1 MRIPKEVKQKVEE
14 KRDEIRTESIK
25 LRDDAKSGHVCVN
38 CGKSLENGKKVY
50 CSEDCYSEFYYAHD
64 FSVNSEI
71 LKEYKEE
78 CLTEYREENPVEERE
93 PWTTQKA
100 NKDYK
105 CIICGLT
112 INKGEKY
119 SKFTVLPGN
128 DSFDDFPYS
137 VSRFH
142 LNCSDFPSYL
152 MDEGLLS
159 DEGYEDE
166 EIEFIIYAV
175 AFELNNSIKDVRK
188 MVMNGQLKEKGY
200 LFKLLMKYPEE
211 HEFKTVS
218 PSYYDN
224 AFVYRVEVYKSW
236 INSPNPYI
244 EIYALKDRLEDPM
257 NYFKEKLDEWNE
269 QHTDYEQKVISVRG
283 MSSEL

>member
-1 MRIPKEVKQKVEE
+1 MRLPNELKLKVEE
-14 KRDEIRTESIK
+14 KRDEIRNESVK
-25 LRDDAKSGHVCVN
+25 LRDDAKARHLCVN

-78 CLTEYREENPVEERE
+78 CLAEYREENPVEERE

-105 CIICGLT
+105 CVICGLT
-112 INKGEKY
+112 INKSEKY

-166 EIEFIIYAV
+166 EIEFILWAM
-175 AFELNNSIKDVRK
+175 AFELEKSLKDVKR
-188 MVMNGQLKEKGY
+188 MVMEGKFKEYGY
-200 LFKLLMKYPEE
+200 LSKLLEDYFVGGCA
-211 HEFKTVS
+211 EFETS
-218 PSYYDN
+218 CPSN
-224 AFVYRVEVYKSW
+224 KEVFVYKVRVKKSW
-236 INSPNPYI
+236 IKDPYN
-244 EIYALKDRLEDPM
+244 ELYMYSEKLEDPES
-257 NYFKEKLDEWNE
+257 YYKDKFSKFSELYPEYGQE
-269 QHTDYEQKVISVRG
+269 LISVRG